1 MNEIITIQTQHNS
14 VKISPTS
21 LDLTENLSIND
32 YMELGGKINSLHK
45 STPWLLADLL
55 GYGEEKYGDQFSQIV
70 DDWGYKSETL
80 RNALYV
86 SSRWPKDRR
95 RPELTFAHHQS
106 IASINPE
113 IADKMLQIAVDKGL
127 SVSEL
132 RVLKREYQKEL
143 SGEKDQEEEIKESRC
158 PNCNFI
164 LE

>member
-32 YMELGGKINSLHK
+32 YMELGTKINSLHK

-70 DDWGYKSETL
+70 DDWGYRPETL
-80 RNALYV
+80 RNALYTV
-86 SSRWPKDRR
+86 KRWPKERR
-95 RPELTFAHHQS
+95 RQELSFAHHQS
-106 IASINPE
+106 ISSIEPDV
-113 IADKMLQIAVDKGL
+113 ADKMLDAAVEREL

-132 RVLKREYQKEL
+132 RELKRAYLSEL
-143 SGEKDQEEEIKESRC
+143 KGEEPEVLEPENKC
-158 PNCNFI
+158 PNCGVI
-164 LE
+164 L